1 MDSNPESGPQGEIRE
16 NKELRASNASA
27 LHARQNLARLAVTND
42 VLRRF
47 NRDAKRLATQAL
59 VAGASAILVLGLL
72 IRKEEDALLNANPP
86 TLSKVDDLHG
96 NRPTDATTSGQEATT
111 SDDTL
116 AVISAQ
122 RETLVQS
129 TAQTPAALTAELNQP
144 GADARSLAHSQD
156 QAPGNPPKVH
166 NIKHRLF
173 GRSRFI
179 DVKMRLL
186 ALWHQSLERSQRA
199 QTWTALS
206 NKGEK

>member
-1 MDSNPESGPQGEIRE
+1 MDSNPESGPQGEITG

-27 LHARQNLARLAVTND
+27 LQTRQNPARLPATND

-47 NRDAKRLATQAL
+47 NRDADRLAAQAL
-59 VAGASAILVLGLL
+59 VAGVSAILVLGFL
-72 IRKEEDALLNANPP
+72 IRKEANALLNANPP
-86 TLSKVDDLHG
+86 TLSKVDDFDA
-96 NRPTDATTSGQEATT
+96 NSSTDATTSAQATT

-116 AVISAQ
+116 AVISPPP
-122 RETLVQS
+122 ETLFQS

-156 QAPGNPPKVH
+156 HAPVNPPKIH

-186 ALWHQSLERSQRA
+186 ALWHESLERSQRA
-199 QTWTALS
+199 QSWTELS
-206 NKGEK
+206 DKGEK